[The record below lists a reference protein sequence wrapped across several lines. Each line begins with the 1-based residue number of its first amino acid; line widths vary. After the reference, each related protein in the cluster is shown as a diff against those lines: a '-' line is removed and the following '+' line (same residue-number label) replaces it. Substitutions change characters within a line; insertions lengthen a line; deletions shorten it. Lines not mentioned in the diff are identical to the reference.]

1 MLMTIESVHMIIASS
16 KISLFVQTF
25 KICRD
30 IRDCIGDNKDG
41 TDANRKLEGLASIFK
56 SYSHLVTDCD
66 IVDALR
72 WLILVLKHL

>member
-1 MLMTIESVHMIIASS
+1 MTIELVYMIIASP

-25 KICRD
+25 KICRN
-30 IRDCIGDNKDG
+30 IRNCIGDNKDG
-41 TDANRKLEGLASIFK
+41 PDANRKLEALASIFK
-56 SYSHLVTDCD
+56 NYLHLETDCD